1 MAVRRL
7 PKNTLQALCQDPQ
20 SGIQRVVKDLLVVV
34 RDKPRNTEEDEEQE
48 QALILKTKVI
58 DKLNGY
64 VHQLH
69 PELGGVLMGF
79 NVMAARLDR
88 EGMDREESVAVVNT
102 RALLYIFAP
111 KTGQLL
117 SCEVVRAGASL
128 TRCSSNSQ
136 FTVLACGP
144 VERPEQ
150 LLPGLQV
157 TVRLDH
163 VDKMDQT
170 YFGTIVARDG
180 LELEQEEAEDL
191 NTVNSDKMA
200 AAEVP
205 LPLSPKETK
214 RKRDEV
220 QEDVEPRSKKLKS
233 DFPKISP
240 TLPTV
245 PASPVRSAM
254 IGADTSSK
262 QNESLVL
269 ASPAKKNATIPVAD
283 PEPPPTSTV
292 QVKGLPPGFKAIEKT
307 RKTGTKYMEYEG
319 PDGTIYSSKKKAVDA
334 HQAAVAKDNAVRSLS
349 VEMEGSPPNEESAAE
364 NQEKSTPTVAQT
376 ENVEKN
382 CETKEDK
389 LRNSDSGSSSES
401 ESDSEPDMESGPV
414 VKSTTVVKPQAESS
428 SSSEEDSEEEEDP
441 IKTQKPV
448 ENKQPMKVAEED
460 KAIQDDD
467 SESGSSGDEDQD
479 PSPEKGSL
487 QKKSVGHKDS
497 KDDNESSADSSSEED
512 SVCEKVDN
520 DDTTKEIANDGRKD
534 ESSGSSSED
543 EDSVPLKE
551 GTLSIL
557 NAEKSAVKKKDEE
570 SDSSDESDYEK
581 RKKRCNDLNVSVENI
596 FNKIKK
602 SSNGHSPEHK
612 ATTSKSSAKSQ
623 TTEDNTVKTINPVKA
638 SLNLKSPKKSK
649 TPVKGKESSKDGL
662 HLSSKIKA
670 TKSPKILMKNLDKS
684 TNSLKSMEVLSST
697 VLKSST
703 DSKKLQLPE
712 GISPILSKT
721 QAKVPKTKKQNIF
734 EKVVSETNADRDK
747 SVPAMTG
754 KDLSSSPSKVQ
765 RKNEKRKK
773 KKKDKHVAGFQ

>member
-111 KTGQLL
+111 KVVCHVPWHDEIVVQIRTANLSLSVIELSNYLYGRVAGTAAKHFYLIVSTEMNYIFYQTGQLL

-254 IGADTSSK
+254 IGADASSK
-262 QNESLVL
+262 LNESLVL

-292 QVKGLPPGFKAIEKT
+292 QVKGLPPGFKAIEKN
-307 RKTGTKYMEYEG
+307 G
-319 PDGTIYSSKKKAVDA
+319 
-334 HQAAVAKDNAVRSLS
+334 
-349 VEMEGSPPNEESAAE
+349 
-364 NQEKSTPTVAQT
+364 
-376 ENVEKN
+376 
-382 CETKEDK
+382 
-389 LRNSDSGSSSES
+389 
-401 ESDSEPDMESGPV
+401 
-414 VKSTTVVKPQAESS
+414 KPELN
-428 SSSEEDSEEEEDP
+428 
-441 IKTQKPV
+441 IW
-448 ENKQPMKVAEED
+448 NMKVLTAQR
-460 KAIQDDD
+460 IH
-467 SESGSSGDEDQD
+467 
-479 PSPEKGSL
+479 PR
-487 QKKSVGHKDS
+487 
-497 KDDNESSADSSSEED
+497 
-512 SVCEKVDN
+512 
-520 DDTTKEIANDGRKD
+520 RK
-534 ESSGSSSED
+534 
-543 EDSVPLKE
+543 
-551 GTLSIL
+551 
-557 NAEKSAVKKKDEE
+557 
-570 SDSSDESDYEK
+570 
-581 RKKRCNDLNVSVENI
+581 
-596 FNKIKK
+596 
-602 SSNGHSPEHK
+602 
-612 ATTSKSSAKSQ
+612 Q
-623 TTEDNTVKTINPVKA
+623 
-638 SLNLKSPKKSK
+638 
-649 TPVKGKESSKDGL
+649 
-662 HLSSKIKA
+662 
-670 TKSPKILMKNLDKS
+670 
-684 TNSLKSMEVLSST
+684 
-697 VLKSST
+697 
-703 DSKKLQLPE
+703 
-712 GISPILSKT
+712 
-721 QAKVPKTKKQNIF
+721 
-734 EKVVSETNADRDK
+734 
-747 SVPAMTG
+747 
-754 KDLSSSPSKVQ
+754 
-765 RKNEKRKK
+765 
-773 KKKDKHVAGFQ
+773 

>member
-7 PKNTLQALCQDPQ
+7 PKKTLQALCSDPQ

-58 DKLNGY
+58 DKLNSY
-64 VHQLH
+64 IHQLH

-163 VDKMDQT
+163 VDKMDQN

-205 LPLSPKETK
+205 LPTSPKETK

-233 DFPKISP
+233 DYTKISP

-245 PASPVRSAM
+245 PASPVRIAL
-254 IGADTSSK
+254 IEADASSK
-262 QNESLVL
+262 QSESLVL
-269 ASPAKKNATIPVAD
+269 ASPAKRNATIPVAD
-283 PEPPPTSTV
+283 PEPPPTSNV

-319 PDGTIYSSKKKAVDA
+319 PDGTTYSSKKKAGDA
-334 HQAAVAKDNAVRSLS
+334 HQAAIAKDNAVRSLS
-349 VEMEGSPPNEESAAE
+349 VAMEGSNPNGESAAE
-364 NQEKSTPTVAQT
+364 NQEKSTPTAALT
-376 ENVEKN
+376 ENVEKKS
-382 CETKEDK
+382 ESKEDK
-389 LRNSDSGSSSES
+389 LRNSDSESTSGS

-414 VKSTTVVKPQAESS
+414 VKSATVVESS
-428 SSSEEDSEEEEDP
+428 SSSEEDSEEEEEEDP
-441 IKTQKPV
+441 VKTQKPV
-448 ENKQPMKVAEED
+448 ENKQPMKED
-460 KAIQDDD
+460 KAFQDDG

-479 PSPEKGSL
+479 RSPQKGSPE
-487 QKKSVGHKDS
+487 KKSVGHKDS
-497 KDDNESSADSSSEED
+497 KDDNESSAYSSSEED

-520 DDTTKEIANDGRKD
+520 DGPTKEIANDGRKD
-534 ESSGSSSED
+534 ESSRSSSDD
-543 EDSVPLKE
+543 EDSVPPRE
-551 GTLSIL
+551 ETLSTL
-557 NAEKSAVKKKDEE
+557 NPEKSAVKKKDEE
-570 SDSSDESDYEK
+570 SDSSDESDDEK
-581 RKKRCNDLNVSVENI
+581 RIKRSSDLNVSVENI

-602 SSNGHSPEHK
+602 SSNGHNLEHK

-623 TTEDNTVKTINPVKA
+623 TAEDNTINPVKA
-638 SLNLKSPKKSK
+638 SLNLKSPTKSK
-649 TPVKGKESSKDGL
+649 TPVKEKESTKDGL
-662 HLSSKIKA
+662 RLSSKIKA
-670 TKSPKILMKNLDKS
+670 SKSPKILKKNLDKS
-684 TNSLKSMEVLSST
+684 TNSLSTEVLSST

-703 DSKKLQLPE
+703 NSKKLQLPE
-712 GISPILSKT
+712 GISPILAKT
-721 QAKVPKTKKQNIF
+721 QAKVPKTEKQNIF
-734 EKVVSETNADRDK
+734 EKVVSETNGDRDK
-747 SVPAMTG
+747 SVPAMTS
-754 KDLSSSPSKVQ
+754 KDLSSSPSKSQ

-773 KKKDKHVAGFQ
+773 KNKAKHVAGFQ